1 MAQKKQEKFS
11 SKNVKVNSE
20 ELSITKIGEITT
32 TEQSSIFVLIL
43 FGCVLVF
50 IFFLPTIV
58 NWIKGSDDKPDY
70 SILENNK
77 NLNETEKPDTP
88 SQGTVE
94 EYYNFS
100 DTLSISLETGI
111 TISNFVINANGI
123 SFTVTNTNE
132 TRFYFNK
139 DNYFL
144 ELYTED
150 NTLLERI
157 ILSDVVVASKNNMVL
172 EFAISDTSRNSMKK
186 LLFVKKDRVMYPDI
200 LLEKNENQEEF
211 LTCIKGG
218 ETITYTFKDL
228 KLNRITEAINYDVTN
243 PNYSVLLEQWKT
255 DSEKLNSVEG
265 ITSIFVNTGNGF
277 LVNTVI
283 DLKNVKNSNVE
294 SVHYYPNETLA
305 KVVKF
310 EMEARGF
317 QCK

>member
-1 MAQKKQEKFS
+1 MTQKKQEKFN
-11 SKNVKVNSE
+11 SKDVKVNRE
-20 ELSITKIGEITT
+20 ELSITKIGEINTV
-32 TEQSSIFVLIL
+32 EQSSTFVLIL
-43 FGCVLVF
+43 FGCILVF

-58 NWIKGSDDKPDY
+58 NWIKGADDKPDY
-70 SILENNK
+70 SLTENNK
-77 NLNETEKPDTP
+77 NPNEAEKPETP
-88 SQGTVE
+88 SQGTLE
-94 EYYNFS
+94 DYYTFS

-111 TISNFVINANGI
+111 TISNFVMNANGL
-123 SFTVTNTNE
+123 SFTVTNTSEN
-132 TRFYFNK
+132 RFYFNK

-172 EFAISDTSRNSMKK
+172 EYAISDTTRNNMNK

-200 LLEKNENQEEF
+200 MLEKNENQEEL

-218 ETITYTFKDL
+218 ETITYTFKEE
-228 KLNRITEAINYDVTN
+228 KLNRITEAVNYAITDS
-243 PNYSVLLEQWKT
+243 NYSVLLEQWKT
-255 DSEKLNSVEG
+255 DSEKLNSLEG
-265 ITSIFVNTGNGF
+265 ITSMFVNTGNGF

-283 DLKNVKNSNVE
+283 DLKTVKNSNLE
-294 SVHYYPNETLA
+294 NVHYYPNETLA

-317 QCK
+317 GCK